1 MEQKD
6 SAGGHSHQGDLARLQ
21 GSAREVERWQ
31 TAQQHVL
38 GGRFSHA
45 IGGYNDLVKRF
56 PGVAQLWFELGIAAV
71 GDLDFKLAGEALGF
85 AADLARGDATLLIL
99 VGQQYHRLRRL
110 DKARDCFQRAVAA
123 DPTSVSARVSLA
135 DWNERERRLDDA
147 MENIEACLAVHPGDE
162 QARYFR
168 AFLWYRQGRQA
179 EAEAALRD
187 LIQGG
192 LHDSNVKISSRHLLG
207 VVLDELGR
215 YAEGMQWLGDAKAQ
229 LRQTRDRSPLERE
242 YERADSQRRKLVASL
257 ARPMI
262 DSWRRGMP
270 SAPAQPW
277 LALLGGHPRSGTTLL
292 EQVLGA
298 HPDVLAFDES
308 EAFVNEIGNQL
319 APVLSSKPLTAEALD
334 AVDVTRL
341 GMMRRRYL
349 TSLLRE
355 VEGERGTRMLVDK
368 NPSATSSLHLFLRVF
383 RELKVIVAV
392 RDPRDTVISCYF
404 QNLALTSANVNFL
417 SLERTA
423 RHYTDMMDIWLR
435 LRDLGGFD
443 WMETRYEDMV
453 ADLEAEGRRVTEFLG
468 LKWHSGQAAFQEAAR
483 KKFVFAP
490 TYSDVTKPIYKRAVK
505 RWEHYAEALAPIQQ
519 RLAPYCKALGYEA

>member
-45 IGGYNDLVKRF
+45 IGGYSDLVKRF

-168 AFLWYRQGRQA
+168 AFLLYRKGRQA
-179 EAEAALRD
+179 EAETALRQ
-187 LIQGG
+187 LTKVI
-192 LHDSNVKISSRHLLG
+192 LHDPNVRVSSRHLLG
-207 VVLDELGR
+207 VVLDELGQ
-215 YAEGMQWLGDAKAQ
+215 YTEAIQWLREAKAQ
-229 LRQTRDRSPLERE
+229 LRQIRDLGALERE
-242 YERADSQRRKLVASL
+242 YDKGAQQRKQLVAGLTRATLERWREEVPEL
-257 ARPMI
+257 ANRK
-262 DSWRRGMP
+262 
-270 SAPAQPW
+270 

-298 HPDVLAFDES
+298 HPQVLAFDES
-308 EAFVNEIGNQL
+308 EAFVNEISNQL
-319 APVLSSKPLTAEALD
+319 APTQSFKPLTAPALD
-334 AVDVTRL
+334 AVDATRL
-341 GMMRRRYL
+341 GTLRQRYL
-349 TSLLRE
+349 KSFLRE
-355 VEGERGTRMLVDK
+355 AQAELNASVLVDK
-368 NPSATSSLHLFLRVF
+368 NPSTTSSLHLFLRVF
-383 RELKVIVAV
+383 GNLKVIVAL
-392 RDPRDTVISCYF
+392 RDPRDTIISCYF
-404 QNLALTSANVNFL
+404 QNLTLTSANVNFL

-423 RHYTDMMDIWLR
+423 RHYADMMDIWLR
-435 LRDLGGFD
+435 LRDLGGFE
-443 WMETRYEDMV
+443 WIETRYEDMV
-453 ADLEAEGRRVTEFLG
+453 GDLESEGRRVTEFLG
-468 LKWHSGQAAFQEAAR
+468 LTWHPGQAAYHETAR
-483 KKFVFAP
+483 NKFVFAP
-490 TYSDVTKPIYKRAVK
+490 TYNDVTKPVYTRAMK
-505 RWEHYAEALAPIQQ
+505 RWEHYAEALEPVKGQ
-519 RLAPYCKALGYEA
+519 LATYCKAFGYRD